1 MNELEMTMEKI
12 PLSLAT
18 CMAPMIEQLRKDKKR
33 AAVHTYRST
42 LNSFL
47 DYAAREGIVTLIDEV
62 FTVGRLKE
70 YEMWLLQKGL
80 SWNSISTYL
89 RTLRAVY
96 NRLEPPGSPG
106 HNPKLFDDVYTKV
119 DSLTKRALTAQ
130 QTRILMTTD
139 LDTLPE
145 ELRSVLAYFLLM
157 FYFRGMPF
165 IDLAHLRKQD
175 LKGDNIVYCRHK
187 TGKQLT
193 VRIPKEAMELLNRY
207 KDTRPDSVYL
217 FPILDSELKK
227 EWEVYQCYLSALSFF
242 NKKLTKV
249 GAILLPG
256 TRISSYTAR
265 HTWATLCYHQNI
277 PIGIISEALG
287 HSSIRV
293 TEAYLKP
300 FAYEKVNREHDK
312 LIELVMNGK
321 EEVA

>member
-1 MNELEMTMEKI
+1 MIMEKI
-12 PLSLAT
+12 PLSLAD
-18 CMAPMIEQLRKDKKR
+18 CMSLIIEQLREDKKH
-33 AAVHTYRST
+33 AAVHTYRCT
-42 LNSFL
+42 LNSFTN
-47 DYAAREGIVTLIDEV
+47 YAVREGIVTSVDEV
-62 FTVGRLKE
+62 FTTGELKE

-80 SWNSISTYL
+80 SWNSISTYQ

-96 NRLEPPGSPG
+96 NRLEPPGSPE
-106 HNPKLFDDVYTKV
+106 HNPKLFDNVYTKV

-130 QTRILMTTD
+130 QTRTLMTTD
-139 LDTLPE
+139 FEALSE

-187 TGKQLT
+187 TGKHLT
-193 VRIPKEAMELLNRY
+193 VHIPKEAMELLNKY
-207 KDTRPDSVYL
+207 KDTRPGSVYL

-227 EWEVYQCYLSALSFF
+227 EWEVYQCYLSTLSFF

-249 GAILLPG
+249 GALLLPG
-256 TRISSYTAR
+256 TKMSSYTAR
-265 HTWATLCYHQNI
+265 HTWATLSYHQNTS
-277 PIGIISEALG
+277 IGIISEALG

-300 FAYEKVNREHDK
+300 FAYEKVNRENDK
-312 LIELVMNGK
+312 LIDLVMNGR